1 MSKVLY
7 YLGIHI
13 YGIFIFLASF
23 FNDKARKLRRGQGET
38 FELLEEEIERKS
50 HYVWF
55 HAASLGEFEQGRP
68 VMEQLKREQPDTKII
83 LTFFSPSGYEVRKDY
98 KGANIVAYLP
108 LDTAHNARK
117 FVKKVKPSKAI
128 FIKYEFWPNYLLEL
142 KKAKVPVYSISAI
155 FRPEQV
161 FFRWY
166 GKWYRDL
173 LGTFKHI
180 FVQDKNSLDLLQK
193 NGIATASVCGDT
205 RFDRVSDL
213 AQQAK
218 SLPLMEEFVKDGK
231 KIIVAGSTWPKD
243 EELLVQYLKLHPESK
258 LVLVPHEIH
267 QSHIMDI
274 SKLLDGKFVRYTDA
288 TIENVK
294 TTNCL
299 VVDVIGV
306 LSSIYRY
313 ANVAYIGGGFGV
325 GIHNTLEA
333 AVYGVP
339 VVFGTNYKKFREA
352 RELIA
357 IGGAFSISNYVVL
370 EAQFDRLLKDE
381 KAGKIAG
388 EYVRNNTGATELI
401 LKEIN
406 LPNSSKGVD
415 AVEQKQ

>member
-1 MSKVLY
+1 
-7 YLGIHI
+7 
-13 YGIFIFLASF
+13 
-23 FNDKARKLRRGQGET
+23 
-38 FELLEEEIERKS
+38 
-50 HYVWF
+50 
-55 HAASLGEFEQGRP
+55 
-68 VMEQLKREQPDTKII
+68 
-83 LTFFSPSGYEVRKDY
+83 
-98 KGANIVAYLP
+98 VAYLP

-288 TIENVK
+288 TIENVN